1 MSLTHSLEA
10 EQSVLGGLLLDR
22 EVIASVLS
30 VLKPAHFYN
39 VAHKYVYQ
47 AVIDL
52 DEQSIPI
59 DLVTVSEQLEDCGLL
74 VSAGGMSY
82 LGELADMTP
91 STANSEAYAQIVV
104 EKAKYRRLSLIG
116 SGINLMMEDCAKVE
130 EVEDFIGEQLQSA
143 SDDKET
149 KTQSIMGAAVKKL
162 IQRTDDRMTG
172 KVKLYSTGLKDLDG
186 ILQLEPGRMMVI
198 AGRPGTGKSTLAQ
211 NILEHSC
218 KQGIPCFDATM
229 EMPEEEVAA
238 RMICSQGGVNSKL
251 LQDPAGYTEKHKNDV
266 DDQWARFASGVNI
279 TKDWPL
285 MIDYCP
291 GLKIGDFKRR
301 VRAFFHNQPEYKENG
316 RGIMCIDYL
325 GLMRMEGD
333 NRVQG
338 LGVITKALKTFAGEM
353 GIPLLLLAQLNRGVE
368 QRPNKRPMNSDLRD
382 SGEIEEDADII
393 AFLYRDELYNEDSI
407 DKGIAEIILGK
418 NRGGEPATV
427 RVAAKL
433 ANYKFD
439 NLNTGY

>member
-1 MSLTHSLEA
+1 MSTNKLIQSKEA
-10 EQSVLGGLLLDR
+10 EQSVLGALLLD
-22 EVIASVLS
+22 EQIIASVLTILVSDDFSDAVHKKIYQS
-30 VLKPAHFYN
+30 V
-39 VAHKYVYQ
+39 
-47 AVIDL
+47 IEL
-52 DEQSIPI
+52 DEESKPI
-59 DLVTVSEQLEDCGLL
+59 DVITVAERI
-74 VSAGGMSY
+74 GMDYISY

-91 STANSEAYAQIVV
+91 STANAEAYAQIVSD
-104 EKAKYRRLSLIG
+104 KAKYRRLASIG
-116 SGINLMMEDCAKVE
+116 SGINLLMEEQAKAE
-130 EVEDFIGEQLQSA
+130 EVEEYIGQQLQTA
-143 SDDKET
+143 SGAENN
-149 KTQSIMGAAVKKL
+149 KTLSIMGAAVKKL

-172 KVKLYSTGLKDLDG
+172 KVQLYSTGLIDLDG
-186 ILQLEPGRMMVI
+186 VLQLEPGRMMVI

-211 NILEHSC
+211 NIIEHNC
-218 KQGIPCFDATM
+218 KQGIPCFSATM

-238 RMICSQGGVNSKL
+238 RMISSQSGVSSKF
-251 LQDPAGYTEKHKNDV
+251 LQDPSGYTAQHKTDV
-266 DDQWARFASGVNI
+266 DDQWARFSSGVNI

-291 GLKIGDFKRR
+291 GLKLGDFKRR

-316 RGIMCIDYL
+316 KGIMCIDYL

-368 QRPNKRPMNSDLRD
+368 QRPNKRPVNSDLRD

-393 AFLYRDELYNEDSI
+393 AFLYRDELYNEDTP

-418 NRGGEPATV
+418 NRGGSPSTV

-433 ANYKFD
+433 HNYKFD
-439 NLNTGY
+439 NLSHGY